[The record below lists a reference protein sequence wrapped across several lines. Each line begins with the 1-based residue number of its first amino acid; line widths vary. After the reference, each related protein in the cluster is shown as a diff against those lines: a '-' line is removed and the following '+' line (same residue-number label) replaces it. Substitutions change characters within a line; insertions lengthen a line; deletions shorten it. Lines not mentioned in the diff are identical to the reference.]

1 MGTLNIY
8 KIDND
13 KLQDLMQTLNQKMQQ
28 MGTQTIPEPI
38 GETRENQPI
47 RCELYYAQQE
57 NPVSL
62 SWDWVLAAF
71 GQESVR
77 TNPLP
82 KAVLLLKKENGAI
95 YAITFGHAFFLIDKF
110 CDRDFGFVFA
120 RKMNFQEIKTT
131 TLTAPNSHRN
141 KMVNTY
147 VNYEELDF
155 DSGESYAKLKA
166 KAALPDEFTLFKP
179 MVEIGTSIRVDSAE
193 NSLERAAA
201 IIAYIE
207 NIVDTE
213 ADKHKIPVFTHIKDQ
228 ERKRF
233 LNERLNLF
241 VEMRHEI
248 HVSELEVIG
257 ATEVFNHNDYEF
269 VLKYR
274 RYKEKVT
281 SLSDDVLRSF
291 CEANHIPLTEAL
303 NIAVY
308 SERDGMVFAPVC
320 VRDMIDYTDDQERC
334 LLSQGQWYQYNDDYL
349 SYLQASISEI
359 TTYYEP
365 QYDFS
370 EEKYNAFI
378 ETKLL
383 AERTELRYSG
393 KSDKEIREQLQK
405 KYYAERV
412 FNLLMERDYG
422 FENHDRGTVPVGN
435 GTVEIMD
442 LYKEETMFAVK
453 IGGTSGKLCYA
464 VDQSLEALK
473 LYKHNQ
479 LNNMPV
485 IKSVAI
491 WFVLDRSRHIE
502 NEDGKPDI
510 NRLDMLMLK
519 NRLDQWKKEV
529 RLQGYTPIVYVNYR
543 TK

>member
-28 MGTQTIPEPI
+28 KGTQTIPEPI

-57 NPVSL
+57 NTVSL
-62 SWDWVLAAF
+62 SWNWVLAAF

-213 ADKHKIPVFTHIKDQ
+213 ADKHKIPVFMHIKDR
-228 ERKRF
+228 ERKQS

-241 VEMRHEI
+241 VERRHEI

-359 TTYYEP
+359 TTCYEP

-464 VDQSLEALK
+464 VDQSLETLK

-485 IKSVAI
+485 IKSVVI
-491 WFVLDRSRHIE
+491 WFVLDRSGHIE

-529 RLQGYTPIVYVNYR
+529 RLQGYTPIIYVNYR
-543 TK
+543 TR

>member
-1 MGTLNIY
+1 M
-8 KIDND
+8 
-13 KLQDLMQTLNQKMQQ
+13 
-28 MGTQTIPEPI
+28 
-38 GETRENQPI
+38 
-47 RCELYYAQQE
+47 
-57 NPVSL
+57 
-62 SWDWVLAAF
+62 
-71 GQESVR
+71 
-77 TNPLP
+77 
-82 KAVLLLKKENGAI
+82 KKENGAI

-166 KAALPDEFTLFKP
+166 TAALPDEFTLFKP

-241 VEMRHEI
+241 VERRHEI

-359 TTYYEP
+359 TTCYEP

-543 TK
+543 TR

>member
-57 NPVSL
+57 NTVSL
-62 SWDWVLAAF
+62 SWNWVLAAF
-71 GQESVR
+71 DQESVR

-82 KAVLLLKKENGAI
+82 KAVVLLKKENGAV
-95 YAITFGHAFFLIDKF
+95 YTITFGHAFFLIDKF
-110 CDRDFGFVFA
+110 CDRDFEFVFA

-166 KAALPDEFTLFKP
+166 KAELPDEFTLFKP

-228 ERKRF
+228 ERKRS

-241 VEMRHEI
+241 VETRHEI

-274 RYKEKVT
+274 RYKETVT

-422 FENHDRGTVPVGN
+422 FENHDRVTVPVGN

-442 LYKEETMFAVK
+442 LYKAETMFAVK
-453 IGGTSGKLCYA
+453 IGSTSGKLCYA

-479 LNNMPV
+479 RDNMPV

-543 TK
+543 TR

>member
-1 MGTLNIY
+1 M
-8 KIDND
+8 
-13 KLQDLMQTLNQKMQQ
+13 
-28 MGTQTIPEPI
+28 
-38 GETRENQPI
+38 
-47 RCELYYAQQE
+47 
-57 NPVSL
+57 
-62 SWDWVLAAF
+62 
-71 GQESVR
+71 
-77 TNPLP
+77 P
-82 KAVLLLKKENGAI
+82 KAVVLLKKENGAV

-166 KAALPDEFTLFKP
+166 KAELPDEFTLFKP

-193 NSLERAAA
+193 NSLERATA

-213 ADKHKIPVFTHIKDQ
+213 ADRHKIPVFTHIKDQ
-228 ERKRF
+228 ERKRS

-241 VEMRHEI
+241 VETRHEI

-274 RYKEKVT
+274 RYKETVT

-422 FENHDRGTVPVGN
+422 FENHDRVTVPVGN

-442 LYKEETMFAVK
+442 LYKAETMFAVK
-453 IGGTSGKLCYA
+453 IGSTSGKLCYA

-479 LNNMPV
+479 RDNMPV

-543 TK
+543 TR

>member
-13 KLQDLMQTLNQKMQQ
+13 KLQDLMETLNQKMQQ
-28 MGTQTIPEPI
+28 KGTQTIPEPI
-38 GETRENQPI
+38 SETGETQPI
-47 RCELYYAQQE
+47 KCELYYAQQE

-166 KAALPDEFTLFKP
+166 KVALPEEFTLFKP
-179 MVEIGTSIRVDSAE
+179 VVEIGTSIRVDSAE
-193 NSLERAAA
+193 NSLERVAA

-213 ADKHKIPVFTHIKDQ
+213 ADKHKIPVFMHIKDR
-228 ERKRF
+228 ERKQS

-241 VEMRHEI
+241 VERRHEI

-359 TTYYEP
+359 TTCYEP

-405 KYYAERV
+405 KYYADRV

-491 WFVLDRSRHIE
+491 WFVLDRSGHIE

-529 RLQGYTPIVYVNYR
+529 RLQGYTPIIYVNYR

>member
-28 MGTQTIPEPI
+28 KGTQTIPEPI
-38 GETRENQPI
+38 SETGETQPI

-62 SWDWVLAAF
+62 SWGWVLAAF

-82 KAVLLLKKENGAI
+82 KAVVLLKKENDAV

-166 KAALPDEFTLFKP
+166 KVALPEGFTLFKP

-193 NSLERAAA
+193 NSLERVAA

-213 ADKHKIPVFTHIKDQ
+213 ADKHKIPVFMHIKDR
-228 ERKRF
+228 ERKQS

-241 VEMRHEI
+241 VERRHEI

-349 SYLQASISEI
+349 SYLQASII
-359 TTYYEP
+359 
-365 QYDFS
+365 
-370 EEKYNAFI
+370 
-378 ETKLL
+378 
-383 AERTELRYSG
+383 
-393 KSDKEIREQLQK
+393 
-405 KYYAERV
+405 
-412 FNLLMERDYG
+412 
-422 FENHDRGTVPVGN
+422 
-435 GTVEIMD
+435 
-442 LYKEETMFAVK
+442 
-453 IGGTSGKLCYA
+453 
-464 VDQSLEALK
+464 
-473 LYKHNQ
+473 
-479 LNNMPV
+479 
-485 IKSVAI
+485 AI
-491 WFVLDRSRHIE
+491 
-502 NEDGKPDI
+502 
-510 NRLDMLMLK
+510 LK
-519 NRLDQWKKEV
+519 N
-529 RLQGYTPIVYVNYR
+529 PVNNHQQ
-543 TK
+543 

>member
-8 KIDND
+8 KIDNV

-57 NPVSL
+57 NTVSL
-62 SWDWVLAAF
+62 SWNWVLAAF

-213 ADKHKIPVFTHIKDQ
+213 ADKHKIPVFMHIKDR
-228 ERKRF
+228 ERKQS

-241 VEMRHEI
+241 VERRHEI

-359 TTYYEP
+359 TTCYEP

-464 VDQSLEALK
+464 VDQSLETLK

-485 IKSVAI
+485 IKSVVI
-491 WFVLDRSRHIE
+491 WFVLDRSGHIE

-529 RLQGYTPIVYVNYR
+529 RLQGYTPIIYVNYR

>member
-13 KLQDLMQTLNQKMQQ
+13 KLQDLMETLNQKMQQ
-28 MGTQTIPEPI
+28 KGTQTIPEPI
-38 GETRENQPI
+38 SETGETQPI

-82 KAVLLLKKENGAI
+82 KAVLLLKKENGTI

-166 KAALPDEFTLFKP
+166 KAALPEGFTLFKP

-193 NSLERAAA
+193 NSLERVAA

-213 ADKHKIPVFTHIKDQ
+213 ADKHKIPVFMHIKDR
-228 ERKRF
+228 ERKQS

-241 VEMRHEI
+241 VERRHEV

-479 LNNMPV
+479 LDNRPV

-491 WFVLDRSRHIE
+491 WFVLDRSGHIE

-529 RLQGYTPIVYVNYR
+529 RLQGYTPIIYVNYR

>member
-1 MGTLNIY
+1 
-8 KIDND
+8 
-13 KLQDLMQTLNQKMQQ
+13 
-28 MGTQTIPEPI
+28 
-38 GETRENQPI
+38 
-47 RCELYYAQQE
+47 
-57 NPVSL
+57 
-62 SWDWVLAAF
+62 
-71 GQESVR
+71 
-77 TNPLP
+77 
-82 KAVLLLKKENGAI
+82 
-95 YAITFGHAFFLIDKF
+95 
-110 CDRDFGFVFA
+110 
-120 RKMNFQEIKTT
+120 
-131 TLTAPNSHRN
+131 
-141 KMVNTY
+141 MVNTY
-147 VNYEELDF
+147 VNYEELNF

-179 MVEIGTSIRVDSAE
+179 MVKIGTSIRVDSAE

-274 RYKEKVT
+274 RYKETVT

-359 TTYYEP
+359 TTCYEP

-422 FENHDRGTVPVGN
+422 FENHDRVTVPVGH

-479 LNNMPV
+479 LDNRPV

-491 WFVLDRSRHIE
+491 WFVLDRSGHIE

-529 RLQGYTPIVYVNYR
+529 RLQGYTPIIYVNYR

>member
-28 MGTQTIPEPI
+28 KGTQTIPEPI

-57 NPVSL
+57 NTVSL
-62 SWDWVLAAF
+62 SWNWVLAAF

-213 ADKHKIPVFTHIKDQ
+213 ADKHKIPVFMHIKDR
-228 ERKRF
+228 ERKQS

-241 VEMRHEI
+241 VERRHEI

-359 TTYYEP
+359 TTCYEP

-442 LYKEETMFAVK
+442 LYKAETMFAVK
-453 IGGTSGKLCYA
+453 IGSTSGKLCYA

-479 LNNMPV
+479 LDNMPV

>member
-28 MGTQTIPEPI
+28 KGTQTIPEPI
-38 GETRENQPI
+38 SETGETQPI

-82 KAVLLLKKENGAI
+82 KAVLLLKKENGTI

-166 KAALPDEFTLFKP
+166 KAALPEEFTLFKP

-193 NSLERAAA
+193 NSLERVAA

-213 ADKHKIPVFTHIKDQ
+213 ADKHKIPVFMHIKDR
-228 ERKRF
+228 ERKQS

-241 VEMRHEI
+241 VERRHEI

-257 ATEVFNHNDYEF
+257 VTEVFNHNDYEF

-320 VRDMIDYTDDQERC
+320 VRNMIDYTDDQERC

-349 SYLQASISEI
+349 SYLQASITEI

-370 EEKYNAFI
+370 EKKYNAFI

-479 LNNMPV
+479 LDNRPV

-491 WFVLDRSRHIE
+491 WFVLDRSGHIE

-529 RLQGYTPIVYVNYR
+529 RLQGYTPIIYVNYR

>member
-8 KIDND
+8 KIDNV

-57 NPVSL
+57 NTVSL
-62 SWDWVLAAF
+62 SWNWVLAAF

-82 KAVLLLKKENGAI
+82 KAVVLLKKENGAI

-213 ADKHKIPVFTHIKDQ
+213 ADKHKIPVFMHIKDR
-228 ERKRF
+228 ERKQS

-241 VEMRHEI
+241 VERRHEI

-359 TTYYEP
+359 TTCYEP

-453 IGGTSGKLCYA
+453 IGSTSGKLCYA

-479 LNNMPV
+479 LDNMPV

-543 TK
+543 TR

>member
-28 MGTQTIPEPI
+28 KGTQTIPEPI

-57 NPVSL
+57 NTVSL
-62 SWDWVLAAF
+62 SWNWVLAAF

-155 DSGESYAKLKA
+155 DSGEFYAKLKA

-213 ADKHKIPVFTHIKDQ
+213 ADKHKIPVFMHIKDR
-228 ERKRF
+228 ERKQS

-241 VEMRHEI
+241 VERRHEI

-359 TTYYEP
+359 TTCYEP

-464 VDQSLEALK
+464 VDQSLETLK

-485 IKSVAI
+485 IKSVVI
-491 WFVLDRSRHIE
+491 WFVLDRSGHIE

-529 RLQGYTPIVYVNYR
+529 RLQGYTPIIYVNYR

>member
-13 KLQDLMQTLNQKMQQ
+13 KLQDLMETLNQKMRKL
-28 MGTQTIPEPI
+28 GTQTIPEPI
-38 GETRENQPI
+38 SETGENQPI

-193 NSLERAAA
+193 NSLERAVA

-370 EEKYNAFI
+370 EEKYNAFN

-529 RLQGYTPIVYVNYR
+529 RLQGYMPIIYVNYR

>member
-120 RKMNFQEIKTT
+120 RKMNFQEITTT

-453 IGGTSGKLCYA
+453 IGSTSGKLCYA

-479 LNNMPV
+479 LDNRPV

-510 NRLDMLMLK
+510 NRLDMLILK

-543 TK
+543 TR

>member
-1 MGTLNIY
+1 M
-8 KIDND
+8 
-13 KLQDLMQTLNQKMQQ
+13 
-28 MGTQTIPEPI
+28 
-38 GETRENQPI
+38 
-47 RCELYYAQQE
+47 
-57 NPVSL
+57 
-62 SWDWVLAAF
+62 
-71 GQESVR
+71 
-77 TNPLP
+77 P
-82 KAVLLLKKENGAI
+82 KAVVLLKKENGAV
-95 YAITFGHAFFLIDKF
+95 YVITFEHAFFLIDKF
-110 CDRDFGFVFA
+110 CDRDFEFVFA

-166 KAALPDEFTLFKP
+166 KAELPDEFTLFKP

-213 ADKHKIPVFTHIKDQ
+213 ADKHKISVFTHIKDQ
-228 ERKRF
+228 ERKRS

-241 VEMRHEI
+241 VETRHEI

-274 RYKEKVT
+274 QYKETVT

-308 SERDGMVFAPVC
+308 SECDGMVFAPVC

-365 QYDFS
+365 QYDFC
-370 EEKYNAFI
+370 I
-378 ETKLL
+378 
-383 AERTELRYSG
+383 
-393 KSDKEIREQLQK
+393 
-405 KYYAERV
+405 
-412 FNLLMERDYG
+412 
-422 FENHDRGTVPVGN
+422 
-435 GTVEIMD
+435 
-442 LYKEETMFAVK
+442 
-453 IGGTSGKLCYA
+453 
-464 VDQSLEALK
+464 
-473 LYKHNQ
+473 
-479 LNNMPV
+479 
-485 IKSVAI
+485 
-491 WFVLDRSRHIE
+491 
-502 NEDGKPDI
+502 
-510 NRLDMLMLK
+510 
-519 NRLDQWKKEV
+519 
-529 RLQGYTPIVYVNYR
+529 
-543 TK
+543 

>member
-543 TK
+543 TR

>member
-1 MGTLNIY
+1 M
-8 KIDND
+8 
-13 KLQDLMQTLNQKMQQ
+13 
-28 MGTQTIPEPI
+28 
-38 GETRENQPI
+38 
-47 RCELYYAQQE
+47 
-57 NPVSL
+57 
-62 SWDWVLAAF
+62 
-71 GQESVR
+71 
-77 TNPLP
+77 P
-82 KAVLLLKKENGAI
+82 KAVVLLKKENDAV

-166 KAALPDEFTLFKP
+166 KVALPEGFTLFKP

-193 NSLERAAA
+193 NSLERVAA

-213 ADKHKIPVFTHIKDQ
+213 ADKHKIPVFMHIKDR
-228 ERKRF
+228 ERKQS

-241 VEMRHEI
+241 VERRHEI

-359 TTYYEP
+359 TTCYEP

-422 FENHDRGTVPVGN
+422 FENHDRVTVPVGN

-442 LYKEETMFAVK
+442 LYKAETMFAVK
-453 IGGTSGKLCYA
+453 IDSTSEKLCYA

-479 LNNMPV
+479 RDNMPV

-543 TK
+543 TR